1 MYYILIP
8 PCHPGAQGP
17 HHTHLSSWGAGSPQK
32 RMFLWGVFCP
42 QDPGN
47 MYFIIFFN
55 IVSLRD
61 KLIDLDPVVKPRGD
75 KKRNP
80 RNDKILKFV
89 NKKIKHHT
97 QFPSMEGCRAAAG
110 WSENTRKRFR
120 SVPRYAPHPHT
131 LSCHCEPSQMAWQ
144 SLLYRCV
151 PQCVARARMRPVR
164 ILVFVQTALAL
175 VFTYSDSLRAIAD
188 GAAIQ

>member
-1 MYYILIP
+1 
-8 PCHPGAQGP
+8 
-17 HHTHLSSWGAGSPQK
+17 
-32 RMFLWGVFCP
+32 
-42 QDPGN
+42 

-89 NKKIKHHT
+89 SKKIKALY
-97 QFPSMEGCRAAAG
+97 QVPLYGG
-110 WSENTRKRFR
+110 
-120 SVPRYAPHPHT
+120 VPRSGGVVREYKKAFPLCPQVRPHPHT

-151 PQCVARARMRPVR
+151 PQCVARALMRPVR

-175 VFTYSDSLRAIAD
+175 VLTYSDSLRAIAD
-188 GAAIQ
+188 GVAIQ

>member
-1 MYYILIP
+1 
-8 PCHPGAQGP
+8 
-17 HHTHLSSWGAGSPQK
+17 
-32 RMFLWGVFCP
+32 
-42 QDPGN
+42 

-89 NKKIKHHT
+89 SKKIKHHT

-110 WSENTRKRFR
+110 WSENTRMYYILI
-120 SVPRYAPHPHT
+120 PPCHPGAQGPHHTHLSSWGAGSPPHT
-131 LSCHCEPSQMAWQ
+131 PVILGLDPRIQVIK
-144 SLLYRCV
+144 L
-151 PQCVARARMRPVR
+151 VAYATHH
-164 ILVFVQTALAL
+164 LHSEL
-175 VFTYSDSLRAIAD
+175 
-188 GAAIQ
+188 